1 MVPSPE
7 DTARVWDVNELR
19 LILDKSSKRGQGG
32 IRVMGGVGR
41 KHMVG
46 EGIEAEGNGVE
57 GV

>member
-1 MVPSPE
+1 
-7 DTARVWDVNELR
+7 VNELR